1 VTPAWHGSV
10 ADVDLAAPIVGMA
23 ALPDGTG
30 YWLAAADGGV
40 FSLGSAPFLG
50 AAAPARPRAADRQ
63 HQPHEHRRRLRA
75 AHRRRQR
82 GTASATPAE
91 RPRPDRR

>member
-1 VTPAWHGSV
+1 VTPPWHGSV

-50 AAAPARPRAADRQ
+50 AAAPARPRAAIASINRTSTGDGYA
-63 HQPHEHRRRLRA
+63 LRTA
-75 AHRRRQR
+75 D
-82 GTASATPAE
+82 GTRYGFGDA
-91 RPRPDRR
+91 R